1 VTVKFSV
8 VPSQEKLVNDE
19 LFLPSSQV
27 RACMAGMTGTLKFF
41 EAFIIESEK
50 VLSR

>member
-1 VTVKFSV
+1 VKFNV

-27 RACMAGMTGTLKFF
+27 RACRAEMTGRLKFC
-41 EAFIIESEK
+41 EAFTIESEK